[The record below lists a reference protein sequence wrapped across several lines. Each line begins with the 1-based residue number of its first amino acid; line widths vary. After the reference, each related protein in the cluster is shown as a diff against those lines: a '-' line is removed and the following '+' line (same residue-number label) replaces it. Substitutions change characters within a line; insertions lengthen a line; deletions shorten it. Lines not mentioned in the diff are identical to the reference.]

1 MEDRGY
7 RMRTRT
13 KKTFY
18 RILTII
24 LLAAQF
30 AGMSP
35 AGAFAKEDSS
45 EQTSA
50 PEEKN
55 DQIQADTILP
65 LSGVASD
72 TEAPFILSEEPDVTV
87 FSNGDVRYALE
98 GNRYSKKDVSL
109 NSIKNTNKDES
120 VSLDELRID
129 LNNPSQSIDRY
140 KTASGNVTFDGNTYP
155 MKIRGRGNTSWWYF
169 PQKAYLLNLD
179 DPVSILGWTP
189 SEKYA
194 LIPCYIDRSFIRN
207 PVSMDM
213 SRVLDNLDYTPEQV
227 PVNVYIN
234 GDYRGIYILSEHIE
248 MGPDKVDLFPKG
260 PVLSGQEP
268 VSDNMVSKYD
278 EVPFFLECGGDLRVP
293 HTYAKD
299 YYQAAHTPQLF
310 LHYPEPEK
318 PNSEEFTYVKDYI
331 DATDKA
337 IVAGEGYDQYIDV
350 DSFVDWFIIMEMTCN
365 TDSALW
371 RSTFMY
377 KPFGEKLK
385 LCPVWDFDRAY
396 GNFSYDNTSYAY
408 WASAEQVYDRAQGH
422 WMSYLYKSDDFMLRV
437 RKRWDEKKIDLME
450 AAYSSISRNRALV
463 ESSRSQNDRR
473 WGTYSNVNSAD
484 TVKRFIEKRYNW
496 IDSSIHMDDF
506 NRHAPAYTVSDTP
519 IPSDDI
525 MAPVDPAL
533 LQQLLQDPNTAA
545 ALAGGQPTE
554 FNNIYHFKIK
564 PDVADHISEFQSVI
578 NTDTADPVSENNSSE
593 ENNSDEIYTVSDNMT
608 VKISK
613 FDKKEYEDIEN
624 AIKLQL
630 SEGSLVCSCS
640 DNEVN
645 IEDCISVEDNVITI
659 RQGGIYVISGTMRK
673 GSIQVSGPDSK
684 KVRII
689 LDNAFIASD
698 FSAPLDIEK
707 ADKASVI
714 AKDGTENFLIKTGD
728 YTYESR
734 SGKPNACLF
743 SRCDLTLGGS
753 GNLTV
758 KTECGNGIG
767 TKDDLKIMNGNI
779 YVQSVKNGLKG
790 NDSVSIF
797 GGTIRVRAGKDAL
810 KSDKDDKE
818 GKGFIFINGGNM
830 AFIAGD
836 DILESPHAL
845 VVRGGQMN
853 NYYCGKEFNCN
864 GYTEFTN
871 ADQ

>member
-7 RMRTRT
+7 RMRT
-13 KKTFY
+13 KKIIY

-24 LLAAQF
+24 LLAAQA
-30 AGMSP
+30 AGLCP
-35 AGAFAKEDSS
+35 AGAFANEDAPG
-45 EQTSA
+45 QTSA
-50 PEEKN
+50 TEAKK
-55 DQIQADTILP
+55 DQIQADSILP
-65 LSGVASD
+65 LSGIASD
-72 TEAPFILSEEPDVTV
+72 TEAPFTISEEPDVTV
-87 FSNGDVRYALE
+87 FSNGNVRYALG
-98 GNRYSKKDVSL
+98 GNRYSEKDASL
-109 NSIKNTNKDES
+109 NSIKDQS

-169 PQKAYLLNLD
+169 PQKAYLLNLE

-189 SEKYA
+189 AEKYA

-213 SRVLDNLDYTPEQV
+213 SRVLDNLDYTPKQV

-234 GDYRGIYILSEHIE
+234 GDYRGIYILSEHID

-260 PVLSGQEP
+260 PVLSGEEP

-318 PNSEEFTYVKDYI
+318 QNSEEFTYVKDYI

-422 WMSYLYKSDDFMLRV
+422 WMSYLYKSDDFMLKV
-437 RKRWDEKKIDLME
+437 QKRWDEKKIDLME

-463 ESSRSQNDRR
+463 ESSRALNDRR

-496 IDSSIHMDDF
+496 IDTSIHMEDF

-519 IPSDDI
+519 MPSDDI

-533 LQQLLQDPNTAA
+533 IQQLLQDPNTAA
-545 ALAGGQPTE
+545 ALAAGQPTE
-554 FNNIYHFKIK
+554 FNSMYHIKIHS
-564 PDVADHISEFQSVI
+564 DIADHISGLHSEVSSTI
-578 NTDTADPVSENNSSE
+578 SADTTDAASE
-593 ENNSDEIYTVSDNMT
+593 ENSADEIYTVSDNMT
-608 VKISK
+608 VKVSK
-613 FDKKEYEDIEN
+613 FDRKEYEDIEK
-624 AIKLQL
+624 AINLHL
-630 SEGSLVCSCS
+630 FEGSLVCSCS

-645 IEDCISVEDNVITI
+645 IEDCINVEDNVITI
-659 RQGGIYVISGTMRK
+659 KQGGIYVISGTMRK
-673 GSIQVSGPDSK
+673 GSIKVDGPDNK

-714 AKDGTENFLIKTGD
+714 AKDDTKNYLIKTGE
-728 YTYESR
+728 YTYENKSE
-734 SGKPNACLF
+734 KPTACLF
-743 SRCDLTLGGS
+743 ARCDLTLGGIGS
-753 GNLTV
+753 LTV

-797 GGTIRVRAGKDAL
+797 GGTIRVRAGKDAV
-810 KSDKDDKE
+810 KSDKEDKE
-818 GKGFIFINGGNM
+818 GKGFIFINNGNM

-836 DILESPHAL
+836 DILESPSAL

-853 NYYCGKEFNCN
+853 NYFGGKEFNCN
-864 GYTEFTN
+864 GYTEVTK